1 MDPNNGPSR
10 SPYARVFRAAV
21 LPGSIAVLL
30 AGVHAFLPSLGWAS
44 AAAEGLRRM
53 IVALLI
59 ADAAWLV
66 TRLIRIL
73 GDLLL
78 TNFRMD
84 VRDNLRAR
92 RAHTQIEIV
101 RKIVT
106 VSVWFVAFGSVL
118 MMFEQLREVGAGLL
132 ASAGV
137 AGIVLGLAA
146 QKTLGNLIAG
156 FQIAFTQPIRLDDAV
171 VVEGEWGWIEEITL
185 TYVVVRIWDLRRLVI
200 PIVYFTEQPVQNWT
214 RTSASILGSVLIY
227 VDYRVPADDVREQL
241 SAILEESPHWDGE
254 VSRLHVTEAR
264 EGCVEMRV
272 LVSAA
277 DSPTAWELRCEVRE
291 KLLAWLR
298 EQHPGWLPRIRA
310 ELGSPA
316 EEKTMA

>member
-1 MDPNNGPSR
+1 MDPNDGLSR
-10 SPYARVFRAAV
+10 SPYAGIFRAAA
-21 LPGSIAVLL
+21 LPGGIAILL
-30 AGVHAFLPSLGWAS
+30 IGMHGFLPSFGLTS
-44 AAAEGLRRM
+44 MVVEELRR
-53 IVALLI
+53 IIAAVLVA
-59 ADAAWLV
+59 DTAWLG
-66 TRLIRIL
+66 TRLIRVL
-73 GDLLL
+73 SDLLL
-78 TNFRMD
+78 TRFRTD

-106 VSVWFVAFGSVL
+106 VSVWFVAFASVL
-118 MMFEQLREVGAGLL
+118 TMFEQLREVGAGLL
-132 ASAGV
+132 ASAGI

-200 PIVYFTEQPVQNWT
+200 PIVYFIEKPVQNWT
-214 RTSASILGSVLIY
+214 RTSASILGSVLFY
-227 VDYRVPADDVREQL
+227 VDYRVPADDVRDQL
-241 SAILEESPHWDGE
+241 ATILEESAHWDGE

-264 EGCVEMRV
+264 EGCVEMRA

-298 EQHPGWLPRIRA
+298 EQHPTWLPRIRA

-316 EEKTMA
+316 EEAVA